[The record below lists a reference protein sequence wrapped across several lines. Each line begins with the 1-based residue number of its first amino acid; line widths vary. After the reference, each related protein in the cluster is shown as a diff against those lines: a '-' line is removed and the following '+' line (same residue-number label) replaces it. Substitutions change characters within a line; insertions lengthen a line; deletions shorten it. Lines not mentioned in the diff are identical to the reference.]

1 MAVAITAAV
10 VALAAGGALG
20 LGGGEQQEVRHVLA
34 PGLAGGGLA
43 DEVGPAQCRQDRDDH
58 LVLGLRLV
66 ETDVIAQL
74 GNQSADGFTECKELR
89 SEEHTSELQSLMRI
103 SYAVFCLKKK

>member
-20 LGGGEQQEVRHVLA
+20 LGGGEQQEVRPVLA

-43 DEVGPAQCRQDRDDH
+43 DEVGPAQCRQERDDPP
-58 LVLGLRLV
+58 VLGFRLV
-66 ETDVIAQL
+66 ETDRLAPPTAEERRGGKAWVMP
-74 GNQSADGFTECKELR
+74 GR
-89 SEEHTSELQSLMRI
+89 SRWWPS
-103 SYAVFCLKKK
+103 C